1 MQKNEQRVAAVKR
14 RVVQI
19 ERQRKRRRARLYK
32 AGAGAACFLLIVALA
47 AVMPEV
53 AAAAGEDYAHYA
65 MAASIF
71 GDGASL
77 GYVVVGAVAFAL
89 GVAFA
94 LFCIRMRPDQ
104 GEDGNDRTD

>member
-14 RVVQI
+14 RVAQI
-19 ERQRKRRRARLYK
+19 ERQRKRRRIRLYK
-32 AGAGAACFLLIVALA
+32 AGAGAACLLLIAALA

-53 AAAAGEDYAHYA
+53 AAAAGDDYAHYA

-71 GDGASL
+71 GEGSSL

-94 LFCIRMRPDQ
+94 LFCIRVRPYQ
-104 GEDGNDRTD
+104 GEDGDDRTD